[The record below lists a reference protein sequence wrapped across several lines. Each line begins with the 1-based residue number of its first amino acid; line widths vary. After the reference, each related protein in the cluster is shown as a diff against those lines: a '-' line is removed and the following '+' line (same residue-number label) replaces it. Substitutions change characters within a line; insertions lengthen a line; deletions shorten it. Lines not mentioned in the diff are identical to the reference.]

1 MLRTSRRG
9 APRRRLATSAWA
21 ALIVALTSV
30 FAAAQT
36 QSYYP
41 HAPGL
46 SWTYSS
52 GETQTLSGP
61 RTMNGREVMVL
72 THYYEG
78 IPISEDYLEYRADG
92 VLSHGTAAGGQ
103 VFGYEPGLVVYPAEP
118 LAPGATWTST
128 SRMAGFNVTLSAEV
142 VGLRGVATTV
152 GRYNALLIR
161 QTTLTSN
168 GARTL
173 LDIYFVPTVGIVRF
187 VTQDGTT
194 IDLIDKNF

>member
-1 MLRTSRRG
+1 MRQSRRG
-9 APRRRLATSAWA
+9 AEFRYRVALAGA
-21 ALIVALTSV
+21 ALIVALASA
-30 FAAAQT
+30 FASAQS

-41 HAPGL
+41 SAAGL

-52 GETQTLSGP
+52 GETQALSGP
-61 RTMNGREVMVL
+61 RPMNGRDVMIL

-78 IPISEDYLEYRADG
+78 IPISEDYLEYLPDG

-118 LAPGATWTST
+118 LTPGSTWTST
-128 SRMAGFNVTLSAEV
+128 SRMSGFNLTLSAEV
-142 VGLRGVATTV
+142 VGLRGVATPA

-168 GARTL
+168 GAQAV

-194 IDLIDKNF
+194 IDLIEKNF

>member
-1 MLRTSRRG
+1 MRAFGRRV
-9 APRRRLATSAWA
+9 LACSLTLLLLVGSAA
-21 ALIVALTSV
+21 TVQ
-30 FAAAQT
+30 AQA
-36 QSYYP
+36 YYP
-41 HAPGL
+41 SQPGL

-61 RTMNGREVMVL
+61 RNMNGRDVLIL

-78 IPISEDYLEYRADG
+78 VPISEDYLEYRADG

-118 LAPGATWTST
+118 LAPGAVWTST
-128 SRMAGFNVTLSAEV
+128 SRMAGFNLTLSAEV
-142 VGLRGVATTV
+142 VGLRGVATPA
-152 GRYNALLIR
+152 GRFNALLIR

-168 GARTL
+168 GAQTL

-194 IDLIDKNF
+194 IDLIEKNF